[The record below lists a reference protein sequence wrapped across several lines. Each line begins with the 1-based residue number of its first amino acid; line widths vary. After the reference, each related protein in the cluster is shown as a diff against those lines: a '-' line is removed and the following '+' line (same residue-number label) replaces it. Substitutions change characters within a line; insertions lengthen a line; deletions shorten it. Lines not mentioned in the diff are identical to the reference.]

1 MNILISSVRTKLQI
15 THMWRKDH
23 LHAWSLISYLKIMF
37 ADKTAVHIFYF
48 TFLFS
53 FSNSQKS
60 GPEGCTLK
68 PLEKCAHPERFL
80 KPLFQ

>member
-48 TFLFS
+48 TF
-53 FSNSQKS
+53 
-60 GPEGCTLK
+60 
-68 PLEKCAHPERFL
+68 
-80 KPLFQ
+80 